1 MSLRNQFLS
10 GSLIVVLIVFIML
23 FVGMGLRLQHYFQA
37 QLGSHA
43 QDTAT
48 SLAVAVNSALAQQ
61 DTLLL
66 EATAQAIFD
75 SGYYKRIAILDATGK
90 VILEKSQP
98 PTNGEVPK
106 WLPQIVK
113 LDAPLRSAFVT
124 VGWRQAGIVEVT
136 SQPASAYR
144 ELWQLLQDAA
154 LWLFAAILF
163 SMLLMATLV
172 RSILRPLDKI
182 EKAALSV
189 SRRQFPTITPIPRAR
204 ELGQVVI
211 AFNTLSSS
219 VRLMLG
225 EAENLAEQFRK
236 QSLSDALTGADNRR
250 SLIANIE
257 SLLESPQGEYALA
270 LIDVNGLAELN
281 ISAGRETGDR
291 FVIALVE
298 TLNEVPDL
306 SFLARIQG
314 SSFALLLQPASAEAL
329 QEALDAAQMRIE
341 NICHSFGVPGKN
353 HCAAGAVRLF
363 FGLTTSETLAKA
375 DETLA
380 RAHRGGRSVIDWA
393 QSTGMPSGQW
403 ESYLQEAMRA
413 NRFVLY
419 AQPVLGYTDNE
430 PREFADLIHFE
441 IYSRLRDDEGQMIKA
456 ARFMPMAIR
465 HTLSAEIDRHCL
477 RQLFRKMRSDDA
489 AGKRYA
495 FNISHE
501 TLCDSDFPDWLVMQ
515 LAESS
520 LRKND
525 LILEVSEGILHGAPH
540 EALRFSDA
548 LLHRGL
554 SFGIDQF
561 GLHKGTVSELAELH
575 PTYFKLATELTR
587 QCAEIEEYGEYIAW
601 LVKTA
606 EILGVTVIA
615 TCVEQKETMERLAKA
630 GVTGFQGHLIGL
642 VTSLDNPEDID
653 LKN

>member
-1 MSLRNQFLS
+1 MSLRNQFLI
-10 GSLIVVLIVFIML
+10 GSLIVVLTVFIML
-23 FVGMGLRLQHYFQA
+23 FVGMGVRLQHYFQA

-66 EATAQAIFD
+66 ETTAQAIFD
-75 SGYYKRIAILDATGK
+75 SGYYKRIAILDAAGK

-98 PTNGEVPK
+98 PTNGDVPK

-113 LDAPLRSAFVT
+113 LDSPLRSAFVS
-124 VGWRQAGIVEVT
+124 VGWRQAGVVEVT
-136 SQPASAYR
+136 SQPAFAYR

-189 SRRQFPTITPIPRAR
+189 SRRQFPTISPIPRAR

-236 QSLSDALTGADNRR
+236 QSLADALTGADNRR

-257 SLLESPQGEYALA
+257 SLLESPQGDYALA

-281 ISAGRETGDR
+281 VSAGRETGDR

-329 QEALDAAQMRIE
+329 ETVLDAARLRIE
-341 NICHSFGVPGKN
+341 NICHNFGLPGKN

-380 RAHRGGRSVIDWA
+380 RAHRGGGSVVDWA
-393 QSTGMPSGQW
+393 HSTGMPSGQW

-413 NRFVLY
+413 NHFVLY
-419 AQPVLGYTDNE
+419 AQPVIGYTDNE
-430 PREFADLIHFE
+430 PREFADLIHCE
-441 IYSRLRDDEGQMIKA
+441 IYSRLRDKDGQMIKA

-477 RQLFRKMRSDDA
+477 RQLLQRMRDSDTPD
-489 AGKRYA
+489 KSYA

-515 LAESS
+515 LAEFSI
-520 LRKND
+520 RKSD
-525 LILEVSEGILHGAPH
+525 LILEVSEGILHGAPQD
-540 EALRFSDA
+540 ALRFSEA
-548 LLHRGL
+548 LILRGL
-554 SFGIDQF
+554 AFGIDQF

-575 PTYFKLATELTR
+575 PAYFKLATELTR

-615 TCVEQKETMERLAKA
+615 TCVEKKETMERLVKA
-630 GVTGFQGHLIGL
+630 GVTGFQGRLIGP
-642 VTSLDNPEDID
+642 VASLENPQDVEQD
-653 LKN
+653 

>member
-1 MSLRNQFLS
+1 MSLRNQFLI
-10 GSLIVVLIVFIML
+10 GSLIVVLTVFIML
-23 FVGMGLRLQHYFQA
+23 FVGMGVRLQHYFQA

-48 SLAVAVNSALAQQ
+48 SLAVAVNSALVQQ
-61 DTLLL
+61 DTILL
-66 EATAQAIFD
+66 ETTAQAIFD

-90 VILEKSQP
+90 VILEKYQP
-98 PTNGEVPK
+98 PTNGDVPK

-113 LDAPLRSAFVT
+113 LDSPLRSAFIT
-124 VGWRQAGIVEVT
+124 AGWRQAGVVEVT
-136 SQPASAYR
+136 SQPAFAYR

-154 LWLFAAILF
+154 LWLTAAIIF

-172 RSILRPLDKI
+172 RSILRPLDMI
-182 EKAALSV
+182 EKAALAV
-189 SRRQFPTITPIPRAR
+189 SRRQFPAITPIPQAR
-204 ELGQVVI
+204 ELSRVVN

-236 QSLSDALTGADNRR
+236 QSLADALTGADNRR

-281 ISAGRETGDR
+281 TSAGRETGDK
-291 FVIALVE
+291 FVIALAA
-298 TLNEVPDL
+298 TLNEVHDL
-306 SFLARIQG
+306 TFLARIQG
-314 SSFALLLQPASAEAL
+314 SSFALLLQPASADAL
-329 QEALDAAQMRIE
+329 QVALDAARLRIE
-341 NICHSFGVPGKN
+341 NICHSFGLQGEN
-353 HCAAGAVRLF
+353 HCSAGAVRLF
-363 FGLTTSETLAKA
+363 FGLTTSETMAKA
-375 DETLA
+375 DEALA
-380 RAHRGGRSVIDWA
+380 RAHRSGNSVVDWA

-403 ESYLQEAMRA
+403 ESYLQEAMRT

-419 AQPVLGYTDNE
+419 AQQVIGYTDDE
-430 PREFADLIHFE
+430 PKEFADLLHLE
-441 IYSRLRDDEGQMIKA
+441 IYSRLRDDDGQVIKA

-477 RQLFRKMRSDDA
+477 RQLFRKMRSDGVAD
-489 AGKRYA
+489 KRYA
-495 FNISHE
+495 FNLSHE
-501 TLCDSDFPDWLVMQ
+501 SLCDIDFPDWLVNQ
-515 LAESS
+515 LSEHS
-520 LRKND
+520 LRKDN
-525 LILEVSEGILHGAPH
+525 LILEVSEGILHGSPR
-540 EALRFSDA
+540 EALRFSHA
-548 LLHRGL
+548 LLERGL

-561 GLHKGTVSELAELH
+561 GLHKGTVSELADLH

-615 TCVEQKETMERLAKA
+615 TCVEKRETMERLVKA
-630 GVTGFQGHLIGL
+630 GVTGFQGHLIGP
-642 VTSLDNPEDID
+642 VASLDDPEDVEQD
-653 LKN
+653 